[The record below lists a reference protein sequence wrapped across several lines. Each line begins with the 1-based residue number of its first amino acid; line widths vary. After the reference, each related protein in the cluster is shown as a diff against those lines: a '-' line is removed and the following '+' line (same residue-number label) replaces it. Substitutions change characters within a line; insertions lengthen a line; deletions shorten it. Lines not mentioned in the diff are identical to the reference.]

1 MMQLSDRIGLLCQD
15 NKVLKK
21 QGSILGVQK
30 IWNSFYAY
38 MAQAMVILNEHI
50 RRRQP
55 ARFTLYRVLDFIVLE
70 VCYHSAYNT
79 ITSELR

>member
-50 RRRQP
+50 RRRHP

-79 ITSELR
+79 ITSESR